1 MANEQ
6 IDGARAQVENVLQRR
21 ADLIPDLVATV
32 QGFAEQ
38 ERQVF
43 GQVAEARSR
52 LAGAVTPSGAVNANA
67 GLTGA
72 SGRLLAI
79 AENYPELRSNENF
92 IRLQDELVGTENRVA
107 VERQRYNDAVRVYR
121 TDIRLIPNNL
131 FARTFGFG
139 DRDYFEADETS
150 DQWHREWGAV

>member
-52 LAGAVTPSGAVNANA
+52 LAGAVTPSEAVNANA

-72 SGRLLAI
+72 SHHECI
-79 AENYPELRSNENF
+79 
-92 IRLQDELVGTENRVA
+92 
-107 VERQRYNDAVRVYR
+107 
-121 TDIRLIPNNL
+121 
-131 FARTFGFG
+131 
-139 DRDYFEADETS
+139 
-150 DQWHREWGAV
+150 